1 MKYVILIFVLL
12 VLILFYKNRFN
23 VERFSDTLEV
33 ITTDK
38 GTDYKGHQ
46 NKTKSGI
53 ICQNWDAQYPHKHTR
68 TPDKYP
74 DADLKDNFCRNPD
87 GEDKIWCY
95 TSDSKKKWEYCDP
108 IDTDTNYNIE
118 YSTNYPNNNISCGKY
133 STIDDIKQACLED
146 KECLGFSMKDG
157 KPHCLKTKLNNK
169 SENKD
174 YNFYKKVPQEPDA
187 EELVDL
193 PSAIVLNGKLH
204 NNILKLFWLPPSQGI
219 KTFKYYVIVII
230 KEDKSSQD
238 TETTWKDPKF
248 IFPENNDCK
257 LCEYEFNNLEYNT
270 EYKYLILAVNS
281 KGVGETSNI
290 IKIKP
295 NNPVDSTEVTE
306 VIPPHIKNINCKA
319 DGTYSLDKACHNNI
333 SVESNYDNLSHDLL
347 IKNLSRNIKN
357 MDFDFKVI

>member
-1 MKYVILIFVLL
+1 
-12 VLILFYKNRFN
+12 
-23 VERFSDTLEV
+23 
-33 ITTDK
+33 
-38 GTDYKGHQ
+38 
-46 NKTKSGI
+46 
-53 ICQNWDAQYPHKHTR
+53 
-68 TPDKYP
+68 
-74 DADLKDNFCRNPD
+74 
-87 GEDKIWCY
+87 
-95 TSDSKKKWEYCDP
+95 
-108 IDTDTNYNIE
+108 
-118 YSTNYPNNNISCGKY
+118 
-133 STIDDIKQACLED
+133 
-146 KECLGFSMKDG
+146 MKDG

-270 EYKYLILAVNS
+270 KYKYLILAVNS
-281 KGVGETSNI
+281 DGVGETSNI
-290 IKIKP
+290 IKIEP
-295 NNPVDSTEVTE
+295 NNPIESSEVPKE
-306 VIPPHIKNINCKA
+306 IPPHIKNINCKA
-319 DGTYSLDKACHNNI
+319 DGTYSLDTPNLGQFWGGELHFVAHFVGIGPFGGQLCQTAHDCVCFAVCACVCAPGTCCATQI
-333 SVESNYDNLSHDLL
+333 QTQ
-347 IKNLSRNIKN
+347 R
-357 MDFDFKVI
+357 